1 MQWNKGRRS
10 TNVEGQR
17 RIHPA
22 GIIIGGGVG
31 ILILSLMAR
40 FLGGD
45 RGQLADLAQ
54 NNPQTVPQPA
64 GPPAGATDDQLRD
77 FVSAIVGSTEDVWRE
92 LFSKMNK
99 AYEEPHLVLFKGQVQ
114 SACGPANSAI
124 GPFYCPRDQKVFI
137 DLSFFQEMKDRYDTP
152 GDFARAYVIAHEI
165 GHHVQKLLGIGE
177 KLNSSQRPLSK
188 EDAEQLLVR
197 LELHADF
204 LAGVWAHQ
212 AQKTRQILEP
222 GDVEAA
228 LHALTVL
235 GDDRLQGEKPVD
247 NGIDSATRCWHGR
260 HGNARQ
266 RVRWFTSGLK
276 TGDLSQGDALISE
289 EL

>member
-1 MQWNKGRRS
+1 MRWNTGRRS

-22 GIIIGGGVG
+22 GVVICGGTG
-31 ILILSLMAR
+31 ILILLLIARSL
-40 FLGGD
+40 GPD
-45 RGQLADLAQ
+45 RGQMADLAP
-54 NNPQTVPQPA
+54 NNPQFVTQAA
-64 GPPAGATDDQLRD
+64 GPSTSVADEQLKD

-99 AYEEPHLVLFKGQVQ
+99 AYTEPHLVLFKEQVQ
-114 SACGPANSAI
+114 SACGPANSTI
-124 GPFYCPRDQKVFI
+124 GPFYCPRDQKVYI
-137 DLSFFQEMKDRYDTP
+137 DLSFFQEMKDKYHAP

-165 GHHVQKLLGIGE
+165 GHHVQKLLGISE
-177 KLNSSQRPLSK
+177 KLNSRQRPLSK

-228 LHALTVL
+228 LHALTAL
-235 GDDRLQGEKPVD
+235 GDDRLQHEKQVD
-247 NGIDSATRCWHGR
+247 NDTDSATRCWHGR
-260 HGNARQ
+260 HGNAWQ
-266 RVRWFTSGLK
+266 RVRWFNLGLK
-276 TGDLSQGDALISE
+276 AGDLSQGDALNSE